1 MEASFEC
8 KLQLNRV
15 CSELLLTEYS
25 WPFLKQQVW
34 RLTFLKLNKWMV
46 HSPVTCPAPSSL
58 PSYLKA
64 CHTTPPPPPPR
75 PFLFLSQLPL
85 FQTSSLTS
93 RFPLLWLVLLIVPGV
108 MTVKWVSWI
117 SHILTHTQKKCHWL
131 PFVPDQSNFLSVIC
145 KVFDDLT
152 ITWNLASPALWC
164 CKLLAVLQP
173 AFE

>member
-1 MEASFEC
+1 MDTTDTLLY

-34 RLTFLKLNKWMV
+34 RLTFLKLNKWIV

-58 PSYLKA
+58 PSHLKA

-75 PFLFLSQLPL
+75 PFLLLSQLPL

-93 RFPLLWLVLLIVPGV
+93 RFPLLWLALLIVPGV
-108 MTVKWVSWI
+108 MAVKWISWI
-117 SHILTHTQKKCHWL
+117 SHILTHTHTQM
-131 PFVPDQSNFLSVIC
+131 S
-145 KVFDDLT
+145 
-152 ITWNLASPALWC
+152 LASFYSRSIKFSQCNL
-164 CKLLAVLQP
+164 
-173 AFE
+173 